1 MLEIP
6 APIFPDVP
14 ATDPTITPPVAG
26 ETYNKWYLTGC
37 SISSREGAAFDI
49 ESFWVKGNTTG
60 YSDTRTNN
68 IVRNFTD
75 MPSLVSQLGED
86 WLTANPDV
94 VAIMPQFLAVLA
106 KIATRQGVL

>member
-1 MLEIP
+1 MPEIP

-14 ATDPTITPPVAG
+14 ATDPTVVSPVAG
-26 ETYNKWYLTGC
+26 ETYNKWYLTDC
-37 SISSREGAAFDI
+37 NISSREGSSFDI
-49 ESFWVKGNTTG
+49 ESFWVKGNATG

-75 MPSLVSQLGED
+75 PTSLVSQLGEE

-106 KIATRQGVL
+106 KIGTRQGVL

>member
-1 MLEIP
+1 MPEIP
-6 APIFPDVP
+6 SPIFPEIP
-14 ATDPTITPPVAG
+14 ATDPTVVPPTTG
-26 ETYNKWYLTGC
+26 ETFNKWYLTGC
-37 SISSREGAAFDI
+37 TISSREGSSYDI
-49 ESFWVKGNTTG
+49 ESFWLKGNTTG

-106 KIATRQGVL
+106 KIATRQEVL